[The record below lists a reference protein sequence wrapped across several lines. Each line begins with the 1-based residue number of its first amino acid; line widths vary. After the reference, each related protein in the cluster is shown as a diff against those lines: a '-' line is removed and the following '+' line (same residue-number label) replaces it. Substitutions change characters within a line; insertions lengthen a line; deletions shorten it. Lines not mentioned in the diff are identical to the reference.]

1 MAYFAVTVEHAENW
15 DSSRGMREQDEWD
28 AHASFMDALVEEG
41 FLVLGGPLIDGDR
54 VLLAVEATDERA
66 VEARLA
72 EDPWRPMGLLRTA
85 TVERWEILLDG
96 RA

>member
-1 MAYFAVTVEHAENW
+1 MPYFAVTVEHDLNW

-28 AHASFMDALVEEG
+28 AHASSWTLSWTRASSCSADPWATASG
-41 FLVLGGPLIDGDR
+41 SDGG
-54 VLLAVEATDERA
+54 LADSEQA

-85 TVERWEILLDG
+85 TIEPWEILLDG
-96 RA
+96 RG